1 MQSLSK
7 WLLITI
13 FDIYLKVPEGDEE
26 AKITSTECYG
36 KSCPSRQLQPVWIL
50 LIIRCLISSPS
61 IYPVWPL
68 TFLLIPGTWRNFS
81 MWGMALL
88 LPPISKT
95 VGDNAELAALPFAFG
110 TNFSLLSI
118 RASIWQH
125 SQNIKCICLVLYVN
139 LQRLIASGLGK
150 TKKHLHFHII
160 IEQSVGIPSLNHCF
174 GSYVMYVGCF
184 MNLTPEESITA

>member
-1 MQSLSK
+1 MCVSSGFWKESEGNTGPTPQNIGRVAIAYSPTQFKISAVVLNRLELSVQSLSK

-13 FDIYLKVPEGDEE
+13 FDIYLGVPEGDEE
-26 AKITSTECYG
+26 AKITSAECYG

-125 SQNIKCICLVLYVN
+125 SQQHKM
-139 LQRLIASGLGK
+139 
-150 TKKHLHFHII
+150 HLF
-160 IEQSVGIPSLNHCF
+160 SVVC
-174 GSYVMYVGCF
+174 
-184 MNLTPEESITA
+184 